1 MHDDNNDD
9 EPTLVSNR
17 TMEIV
22 VALLFIAG
30 GLVVMWDSSRLG
42 IGWKP
47 AEGPAAGYFPFYI
60 GLAMTAASLV
70 NLVLALRRS
79 RGFDEGFV
87 STPAFGRVMSVL
99 IPLAI
104 YVGLISF
111 LGIYVAS
118 AIFIFAFMLYFGR
131 DSFWKSAL
139 IGVAVPLWLF
149 FMFERWFLVP
159 LPKGPLEAALGVG

>member
-1 MHDDNNDD
+1 MHDNKDDD

-22 VALLFIAG
+22 VALLFIVG
-30 GLVVMWDSSRLG
+30 GCIVMWDSTRLG

-47 AEGPAAGYFPFYI
+47 AEGPASGYFPFYI
-60 GLAMTAASLV
+60 GLAMTVASIA
-70 NLVLALRRS
+70 NLVIALRRS

-99 IPLAI
+99 IPLVI
-104 YVGLISF
+104 YAGLISF

-118 AIFIFAFMLYFGR
+118 AIFIFSFMLYFGR
-131 DSFWKSAL
+131 DAVWKSAL
-139 IGVAVPLWLF
+139 IGIAVPLWLF

-159 LPKGPLEAALGVG
+159 LPKGPLEAALGLG